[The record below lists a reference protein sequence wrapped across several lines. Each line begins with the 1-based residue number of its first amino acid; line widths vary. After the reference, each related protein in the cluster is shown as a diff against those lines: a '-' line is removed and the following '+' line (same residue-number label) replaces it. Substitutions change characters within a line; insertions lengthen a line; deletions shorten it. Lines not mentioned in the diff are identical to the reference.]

1 MTREEKVALLTECI
15 REARSIEE
23 LADMLTERGLE
34 MPEAGNVRASR
45 CAASAQFSPAER
57 IESAVSPVASVENW
71 SGVTNGSEDKVIKA
85 LECCGDD
92 QRCYG
97 CPYTEESECYTKMSR
112 DAHDI
117 VVRQRVEIARLTKLC
132 ELRDRDNKDT
142 TELLIEAEEQIKKL
156 KIAMQMLS
164 TQKKRP

>member
-1 MTREEKVALLTECI
+1 MTKEEKVQVLSGCI

-34 MPEAGNVRASR
+34 VKRGD
-45 CAASAQFSPAER
+45 
-57 IESAVSPVASVENW
+57 
-71 SGVTNGSEDKVIKA
+71 DKVTQA
-85 LECCGDD
+85 LECCGDN
-92 QRCYG
+92 QRCCD

-117 VVRQRVEIARLTKLC
+117 VVRQREEIARLTKLC

-156 KIAMQMLS
+156 KIAMQILS